1 MEIQNSSYIRE
12 WKEKM
17 TRIIRVQ
24 YNEDQ
29 ISDKALDKYLDKQ
42 IQDNLDDRNVLLVNN
57 YTNKI
62 SRMSTLDMIEVIR
75 NNKLICAG
83 GGCLFLPHGVK
94 ENILIEFIQYIM
106 KGRKDAKKERSKYD
120 KGTDEW
126 EEADRKQLA
135 FKLII
140 NSLYGC
146 MGYAGF
152 IMFNIFLAES
162 ITNQGRHIITS
173 AINAI
178 ENFLGDAMYFENES
192 DVYNTISN
200 IDSEFWKKTK
210 GHISDIAIAKISEG
224 GLDLDELPK
233 LVTKRFLKHCIF
245 NYSPSFIDGVANI
258 FNNMSTDELIMMY
271 YKNNF
276 MEFSRLPFMKDKI
289 RNLIEM
295 NGKLA
300 FCEDYCYKDQTCVDL
315 LNEIWGFYELF
326 VLYDYPIFD
335 RIQKA
340 MYIDKS
346 RSLYTDTD
354 SVFVSLNEFVKYIE
368 NEVFDSPDD
377 VEMSKQDLT
386 FTAANVALSIVNR
399 MIDKALK
406 TLCYSL
412 NISPEF
418 AKLLNM
424 KNEFF
429 FQRIMFQDV
438 KKRYIS
444 LAMLQEGQ
452 VLGGGNGLPEIKG
465 FDFIKAG
472 TKPFVRDYYTKLCLE
487 EILYPEEIKPQRILK
502 KVLELKHMME
512 STIKNGN
519 MEFFKQANVKRPEYY
534 KNPYSTQGVC
544 AILLWNTLCPDKA
557 LEFPV
562 DVNIVPIKE
571 LTYPK
576 PAKKSEDSPANRVV
590 AKMPLDY
597 KKIASYAEKHPEAY
611 ERLFNTFYT
620 NANPLIRHINLSYI
634 AIPKNIDYK
643 IPDCVVDLMD
653 IDSVIN
659 DALKL
664 ILPITKCVG
673 INSFQVSSTQEYMGN
688 MISL

>member
-1 MEIQNSSYIRE
+1 MDIKSSSYLKE
-12 WKEKM
+12 WKEKVSQV
-17 TRIIRVQ
+17 IRMQ
-24 YNEDQ
+24 YSEDE
-29 ISDKALDKYLDKQ
+29 ISDKKLEKYLDGV
-42 IQDNLDDRNVLLVNN
+42 IEENLKNHRVLLVNN
-57 YTNKI
+57 YTNKV
-62 SRMSTLDMIEVIR
+62 SRSTVLDLIELIRR
-75 NNKLICAG
+75 NNLICAG

-94 ENILIEFIQYIM
+94 RNILIEFIQYIM
-106 KGRKDAKKERSKYD
+106 KGRKDAKKERSKYE
-120 KGTDEW
+120 KGTDMWDET
-126 EEADRKQLA
+126 DRMQLA

-146 MGYAGF
+146 MGYPGF

-178 ENFLGDAMYFENES
+178 ENFLGDSMMFENES
-192 DVYNTISN
+192 EVFNVIYN
-200 IDSEFWKKTK
+200 IDKEFYAKTK
-210 GHISDIAIAKISEG
+210 GHLTDEALEKFDIDFDK
-224 GLDLDELPK
+224 LPEMT
-233 LVTKRFLKHCIF
+233 TKRFLKHCIF
-245 NYSPSFIDGVANI
+245 NYGPEFIDTLSNI
-258 FNNMSTDELIMMY
+258 FNKMSTDELLMMY

-289 RNLIEM
+289 KALILM
-295 NGKLA
+295 NGKLS
-300 FCEDYCYKDQTCVDL
+300 FCEDYCYKDEECVRL
-315 LNEIWGFYELF
+315 LENIWSFYEFF

-340 MYIDKS
+340 MYLDKS

-354 SVFVSLNEFVKYIE
+354 SVFISLNEVVEFIE
-368 NEVFDSPDD
+368 NEVFSSHIEAD
-377 VEMSKQDLT
+377 MSEQDLT
-386 FTAANVALSIVNR
+386 FTAANFTLSIANR
-399 MIDKALK
+399 MIDKAMQS
-406 TLCYSL
+406 LCASS
-412 NISPEF
+412 NIVPEF

-429 FQRIMFQDV
+429 FSRIMFQDV

-452 VLGGGNGLPEIKG
+452 LLGNGKGLPEIKG

-487 EILYPEEIKPQRILK
+487 EILYAEEIKPQRIFKRVLK
-502 KVLELKHMME
+502 LKQMME
-512 STIKNGN
+512 DTIKDGN

-544 AILLWNTLCPDKA
+544 AIMLWNVLCPDKA
-557 LEFPV
+557 LEFPI

-576 PAKKSEDSPANRVV
+576 PPKKSDSSPTNRVV
-590 AKMPLDY
+590 NKMPTDH
-597 KKIASYAEKHPEAY
+597 KNIAKFKEKYPEAY
-611 ERLFNTFYT
+611 ERLFKAFYMNE
-620 NANPLIRHINLSYI
+620 NALIRHMNLSSI

-643 IPDCVVDLMD
+643 LPEYVQYLMD

-659 DALKL
+659 DTMGL

-673 INSFQVSSTQEYMGN
+673 INSFQVTSTTEYMSN

>member
-1 MEIQNSSYIRE
+1 MEIKNSSYLSE

-17 TRIIRVQ
+17 KQVIRLR
-24 YNEDQ
+24 YDEDQ
-29 ISDKALDKYLDKQ
+29 ISDKKLEKYLDKK
-42 IQDNLDDRNVLLVNN
+42 IEERLTDHRVLLVNN
-57 YTNKI
+57 YTNKL
-62 SRMSTLDMIEVIR
+62 SRMTILDMIELIR
-75 NNKLICAG
+75 NNNLICAG
-83 GGCLFLPHGVK
+83 GGCLFLPHSAK
-94 ENILIEFIQYIM
+94 RNILIEFIQYIM
-106 KGRKDAKKERSKYD
+106 KGRKDAKKERAMYE

-126 EEADRKQLA
+126 ADADMRQLA

-146 MGYAGF
+146 MGYPGF

-178 ENFLGDAMYFENES
+178 ENFLGDAMWFENES
-192 DVYNTISN
+192 EVFNTIYN
-200 IDSEFWKKTK
+200 IDTEFYTKTK
-210 GHISDIAIAKISEG
+210 GRLTEKALEKFDIDFDK
-224 GLDLDELPK
+224 LPEM
-233 LVTKRFLKHCIF
+233 TTQRFLNHCIF
-245 NYSPSFIDGVANI
+245 DYSYNQEFVETLYGI
-258 FNNMSTDELIMMY
+258 FNKMSTDELLVMY

-289 RNLIEM
+289 KTLILT
-295 NGKLA
+295 NGYLA
-300 FCEDYCYKDQTCVDL
+300 FCEDSYYKDEECLDML
-315 LNEIWGFYELF
+315 KDIWSFYEFF

-340 MYIDKS
+340 MYLDKS

-354 SVFVSLNEFVKYIE
+354 SVFISLNEVVEYIK
-368 NEVFDSPDD
+368 NEVFSSI
-377 VEMSKQDLT
+377 EESGMNNQDLT
-386 FTAANVALSIVNR
+386 FTAANFTLSITNR
-399 MIDKALK
+399 MIDKAMG
-406 TLCYSL
+406 TLCKSL
-412 NISPEF
+412 NITPEY

-452 VLGGGNGLPEIKG
+452 LLGGGNGLPEIKG

-472 TKPFVRDYYTKLCLE
+472 TKPFVKDYYTKLCLE
-487 EILYPEEIKPQRILK
+487 EILYPEEIKPQRIFKRILDLK
-502 KVLELKHMME
+502 RMME
-512 STIKNGN
+512 DTIKNGN

-544 AILLWNTLCPDKA
+544 AIMLWNALCPDKA
-557 LEFPV
+557 LEFPT

-576 PAKKSEDSPANRVV
+576 PPKRSENSPVNRMVN
-590 AKMPLDY
+590 KMPTDY
-597 KKIASYAEKHPEAY
+597 KNIAIYSEKYPDAY
-611 ERLFNTFYT
+611 QKLFKAFYM
-620 NANPLIRHINLSYI
+620 NENSLIRHMNLSSI
-634 AIPKNIDYK
+634 AIPKNIDYQL
-643 IPDCVVDLMD
+643 PDYIFYLLD

-659 DALKL
+659 NTISL
-664 ILPITKCVG
+664 ILPITKCLG
-673 INSFQVSSTQEYMGN
+673 INSFKVTNDTEYMSN
-688 MISL
+688 MINL

>member
-1 MEIQNSSYIRE
+1 MNVYNSSYIQE

-17 TRIIRVQ
+17 LNVIRLQ
-24 YNEDQ
+24 YNENEL
-29 ISDKALDKYLDKQ
+29 SDKKIEKYLDDQ
-42 IQDNLDDRNVLLVNN
+42 IEKNLKNHRVLLVNN

-62 SRMSTLDMIEVIR
+62 SRTTILEMIDLIRR
-75 NNKLICAG
+75 NNLICAG
-83 GGCLFLPHGVK
+83 GGCLFLPHGAK
-94 ENILIEFIQYIM
+94 RNILIEFIQYIM

-120 KGTDEW
+120 KGTDQW
-126 EEADRKQLA
+126 EEEDRKQLA

-146 MGYAGF
+146 MGYPGF
-152 IMFNIFLAES
+152 IMFNIFLAEA

-178 ENFLGDAMYFENES
+178 ENFFGDAMWFENES
-192 DVYNTISN
+192 EVFNTIYN
-200 IDSEFWKKTK
+200 IDKEFYSKTK
-210 GHISDIAIAKISEG
+210 GNLSEEALAKFDIDFDK
-224 GLDLDELPK
+224 LPW
-233 LVTKRFLKHCIF
+233 LVTERFLKHCIF
-245 NYSPSFIDGVANI
+245 QFDPGFPEMLHNI
-258 FNNMSTDELIMMY
+258 FRNMSTAELLMMY

-289 RNLIEM
+289 RALILM
-295 NGKLA
+295 NGKLS
-300 FCEDYCYKDQTCVDL
+300 FCEDYCYKDEDCVKL
-315 LNEIWGFYELF
+315 LENIWSFYELF
-326 VLYDYPIFD
+326 VLYDYPVFD

-340 MYIDKS
+340 MYLDKS

-354 SVFVSLNEFVKYIE
+354 SVFISLNEVVEFIE
-368 NEVFDSPDD
+368 KEIFNSAEDAN
-377 VEMSKQDLT
+377 MSEQDLT
-386 FTAANVALSIVNR
+386 FTAANVTLSIANR
-399 MIDKALK
+399 MIAKALA
-406 TLCYSL
+406 TLCKSL
-412 NISPEF
+412 NITPEY
-418 AKLLNM
+418 AKLLVM

-429 FQRIMFQDV
+429 FSRIMFQDV

-452 VLGGGNGLPEIKG
+452 LLGNGNGLPEIKG

-472 TKPFVRDYYTKLCLE
+472 TKPFVREYYTKLCLE
-487 EILYPEEIKPQRILK
+487 EILYPEEIKPQRIFKRVLK
-502 KVLELKHMME
+502 LKQMME
-512 STIKNGN
+512 DTIKDGN

-544 AILLWNTLCPDKA
+544 AIMLWNALCPDKA

-576 PAKKSEDSPANRVV
+576 PPKKSDSSPTNRMVN
-590 AKMPLDY
+590 KMPTDY
-597 KKIASYAEKHPEAY
+597 KNIVRYAEKYPEAY
-611 ERLFNTFYT
+611 QKLFKAFYMNE
-620 NANPLIRHINLSYI
+620 NALIRHMNLSSI
-634 AIPKNIDYK
+634 AIPKNLDYK
-643 IPDCVVDLMD
+643 LPDYIQELLD

-659 DALKL
+659 DTMSL

-673 INSFQVSSTQEYMGN
+673 INSFQVTSNTEYMSN